1 MWEFLRNDIFNSNA
15 FFRNSTGQGKP
26 NLKQNQFG
34 ATFGGPIRHN
44 KLFFFTSY
52 QGTRQGQRA
61 RHHLHLEPD
70 SARPHRRPFRVN
82 ARLAVLRR
90 QPRRR

>member
-15 FFRNSTGQGKP
+15 FFRNATGQGKP

-52 QGTRQGQRA
+52 QGNAAGQRS
-61 RHHLHLEPD
+61 RHHLDVEPH
-70 SARPHRRPFRVN
+70 SARPYRRPLGGD
-82 ARLAVLRR
+82 ARLAVLPVE
-90 QPRRR
+90 PRRR